1 MLVWVDTCQ
10 KATSLESS
18 FVTCTF
24 TCTGLNMVLRKRK
37 VRRSVWVLSVYGISC
52 RTEIYRHTDFII
64 FTDLSKVVLLL
75 WSILYLCFTLMLSCL
90 LLATLWSPV
99 NLMRLVLLN
108 MLFFN
113 WPFHDGI
120 SFVDRFLLFMF
131 HVCLCYMLYCLLL
144 AALWSPAEKGFT
156 SWISC
161 VWYFLVFC
169 HFPIWFHRSGVV
181 LDFIDSWYL
190 LSSLL

>member
-1 MLVWVDTCQ
+1 
-10 KATSLESS
+10 
-18 FVTCTF
+18 
-24 TCTGLNMVLRKRK
+24 
-37 VRRSVWVLSVYGISC
+37 
-52 RTEIYRHTDFII
+52 
-64 FTDLSKVVLLL
+64 
-75 WSILYLCFTLMLSCL
+75 MLSCL

-99 NLMRLVLLN
+99 NLMRLVLLI

-144 AALWSPAEKGFT
+144 AALWSPAEKGLT

-161 VWYFLVFC
+161 VFLCVMVSCVFDTFRYGFLGQVWYLIVSIPDLCLLYIKCSSALTFVE
-169 HFPIWFHRSGVV
+169 
-181 LDFIDSWYL
+181 IDSWTMVARKILYQDMVHNL
-190 LSSLL
+190 KHIMSMYNYSVLFNVVKSWCYIHTFLYTERNF